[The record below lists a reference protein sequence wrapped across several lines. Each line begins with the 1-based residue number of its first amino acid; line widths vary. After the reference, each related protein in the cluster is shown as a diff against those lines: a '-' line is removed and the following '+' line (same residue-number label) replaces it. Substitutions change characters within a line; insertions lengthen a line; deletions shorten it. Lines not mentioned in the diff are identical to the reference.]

1 MFIDKSQACLT
12 TSSHND
18 SQVGHCR
25 SGQSPWQAMAAQAL
39 SWVAWVIQGIQAPW
53 HWQRLRPP
61 PPGGG
66 LASIW
71 GRPSQPWP
79 CLWSLRSVR
88 VLSRVA
94 EISMGLISGPW
105 HSLSLSE
112 SPDGPSQPGPCL
124 AAWSS
129 PMMVLCLRV
138 GSPAPDWPYLRSW

>member
-105 HSLSLSE
+105 HSLSLSRVSRRSE
-112 SPDGPSQPGPCL
+112 SAWALSSRLTIITDDGLVSPSRVACAWL
-124 AAWSS
+124 AVS
-129 PMMVLCLRV
+129 
-138 GSPAPDWPYLRSW
+138 